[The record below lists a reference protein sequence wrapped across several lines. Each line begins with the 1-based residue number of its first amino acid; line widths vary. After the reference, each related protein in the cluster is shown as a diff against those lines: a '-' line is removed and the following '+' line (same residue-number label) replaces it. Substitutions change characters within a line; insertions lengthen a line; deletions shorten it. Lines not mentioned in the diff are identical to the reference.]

1 MQTPIKLSELT
12 KRVEEVIRLSF
23 EDTYW
28 IIAEVSGHKFYPNN
42 DRHYFEL
49 VEKEEG
55 KTDPIAK
62 VRGVSWHEGSQHIK
76 VFESA
81 TGQLFTNGLEVLV
94 KVKLEF
100 HSAHGFQLVLKD
112 IDQSFTLGN
121 LEKQRRDTLQRLL
134 DENPDAIKKINDQY
148 YTKNKSIKL
157 SSVIQNIAL
166 IGSPNSEGYV
176 DFTHTLSSNQFQYKF
191 SIDIYQSSVQGA
203 GAEKELVN
211 KLIAIFESG
220 KKFDCI
226 VIIRGGGAKTDFLV
240 FDTYNLARAVARFP
254 IPIITGIG
262 HHKDVSIVDLMV
274 HTTTKTPTKAAEFIV
289 AHNNEFENNIIQH
302 QKTILI
308 KSQQLLASHA
318 AKINSANIVIV
329 NKSRTFIAHYKD
341 QLSSFYQVVTN
352 KTKTILFKEQTQL
365 LSHLNQLLMRPKIV
379 TSNKS
384 KDLDNIVEN
393 LQRNTQKLISNQK
406 GFLTHYGSIMQL
418 MDPKNILKKGF
429 AIVSQKGEIVKNA
442 EEIKEG
448 SDLTISMYNHDID
461 AKVISKRSNDEQR

>member
-1 MQTPIKLSELT
+1 MQSPIKLSELT
-12 KRVEEVIRLSF
+12 KKVEEIIRQSF

-49 VEKEEG
+49 IEKEEG

-62 VRGVSWHEGSQHIK
+62 VKGVSWYEGSQHIK

-81 TGQLFTNGLEVLV
+81 TGQLFTNGLQVLI

-112 IDQSFTLGN
+112 IDQTFTLGN
-121 LEKQRRDTLQRLL
+121 LEKQRRDTLQKLI
-134 DENPDAIKKINDQY
+134 DENPDAIKKIEEEY
-148 YTKNKSIKL
+148 HTKNKSIKL
-157 SSVIQNIAL
+157 NRVIQTIAI
-166 IGSPNSEGYV
+166 IGSPNSEGYT

-211 KLIAIFESG
+211 KLISIYESG

-274 HTTTKTPTKAAEFIV
+274 HTSTKTPTKAAEFIV
-289 AHNNEFENNIIQH
+289 AHNNDFENNIIQH
-302 QKTILI
+302 QKTIVI
-308 KSQQLLASHA
+308 KSQQLLASNA
-318 AKINSANIVIV
+318 AKINAANIIIV
-329 NKSRTFIAHYKD
+329 NKSRTFLAQYKD
-341 QLSSFYQVVTN
+341 QLNSFYQIVTN
-352 KTKTILFKEQTQL
+352 KTKTILFKEQTKL
-365 LSHLNQLLMRPKIV
+365 GSHSNQLISQPKII
-379 TSNKS
+379 TSGKR
-384 KDLDNIVEN
+384 KDLDLIIGN
-393 LQRNTQKLISNQK
+393 LPFHTQKLISNQK
-406 GFLTHYGSIMQL
+406 GFLNHYVSIVTL

-429 AIVSQKGEIVKNA
+429 AIISQKGKILKNA
-442 EEIKEG
+442 EDVAEG
-448 SDLTISMYNHDID
+448 TDLTISMTDYTID
-461 AKVISKRSNDEQR
+461 AKVISKTSNDER